1 MGWLTQLA
9 LDASIW
15 PLPPPLECV
24 WEILDQRSQRCP
36 ISPYWR
42 SRMRSGGKKPSKK
55 GGFLAISWFFFA
67 HGTFQRLLVVSI
79 AYQNFWHKILGRLR
93 PLPTMCGAL
102 GSHRIEKTAKKSAQ
116 IPPFW
121 WIITIPLHF
130 GELGGVLATFTIKKV
145 TFRIARGTSGKIFM
159 APGPQRRSTR
169 GQGAKKRQKEV
180 GLFSHF
186 RVFFAPETFQC
197 LLLVSIAYHNFWHKI
212 SGRLRPL
219 PTMCGAL
226 GSHRVEITW
235 KKHCLFWW
243 T

>member
-42 SRMRSGGKKPSKK
+42 SRMRSGGKKTSKK
-55 GGFLAISWFFFA
+55 GWFFSLFLIFFA
-67 HGTFQRLLVVSI
+67 RGTFQRLLVVSI

-102 GSHRIEKTAKKSAQ
+102 GSHRIEKSTKKSAQ
-116 IPPFW
+116 IPPFR

-130 GELGGVLATFTIKKV
+130 GELGGILATLTIKKV
-145 TFRIARGTSGKIFM
+145 TFRMAGGTSGKILICNTHHQEALKFSR
-159 APGPQRRSTR
+159 AIKPL
-169 GQGAKKRQKEV
+169 KWLKRPTS
-180 GLFSHF
+180 FW
-186 RVFFAPETFQC
+186 RFFASWPP
-197 LLLVSIAYHNFWHKI
+197 S
-212 SGRLRPL
+212 RPPL
-219 PTMCGAL
+219 W
-226 GSHRVEITW
+226 S
-235 KKHCLFWW
+235 
-243 T
+243 

>member
-1 MGWLTQLA
+1 
-9 LDASIW
+9 
-15 PLPPPLECV
+15 
-24 WEILDQRSQRCP
+24 
-36 ISPYWR
+36 
-42 SRMRSGGKKPSKK
+42 
-55 GGFLAISWFFFA
+55 
-67 HGTFQRLLVVSI
+67 
-79 AYQNFWHKILGRLR
+79 
-93 PLPTMCGAL
+93 MCSAL

-130 GELGGVLATFTIKKV
+130 GELGGILATFTIKKV

-169 GQGAKKRQKEV
+169 GQGAKNRQKEV
-180 GLFSHF
+180 GLISHF

>member
-55 GGFLAISWFFFA
+55 GWFFSLFLIFFA
-67 HGTFQRLLVVSI
+67 RGTFQRLLV
-79 AYQNFWHKILGRLR
+79 
-93 PLPTMCGAL
+93 
-102 GSHRIEKTAKKSAQ
+102 
-116 IPPFW
+116 
-121 WIITIPLHF
+121 
-130 GELGGVLATFTIKKV
+130 
-145 TFRIARGTSGKIFM
+145 
-159 APGPQRRSTR
+159 
-169 GQGAKKRQKEV
+169 
-180 GLFSHF
+180 
-186 RVFFAPETFQC
+186 
-197 LLLVSIAYHNFWHKI
+197 VSIAYHNFWHKI

-226 GSHRVEITW
+226 GSHRIEKIA
-235 KKHCLFWW
+235 KKSAQIPPFWW
-243 T
+243 IITIPLHFGELGGVLATLTIKKGLLSEWQEAHVVKFWYVILTTRRLWRSHEQKKPWNG

>member
-55 GGFLAISWFFFA
+55 GWFFSLFLIFFA
-67 HGTFQRLLVVSI
+67 RGTFQRLLVVSI

-102 GSHRIEKTAKKSAQ
+102 GSHRIEKTAKKIRSDSTLLVNNHH
-116 IPPFW
+116 PSPFW
-121 WIITIPLHF
+121 WTWRHSSNF
-130 GELGGVLATFTIKKV
+130 YHKKGYFQNGERHI
-145 TFRIARGTSGKIFM
+145 
-159 APGPQRRSTR
+159 
-169 GQGAKKRQKEV
+169 
-180 GLFSHF
+180 
-186 RVFFAPETFQC
+186 
-197 LLLVSIAYHNFWHKI
+197 W
-212 SGRLRPL
+212 
-219 PTMCGAL
+219 
-226 GSHRVEITW
+226 
-235 KKHCLFWW
+235 
-243 T
+243 